1 MILAIDPGSEKT
13 GMALVSE
20 EGDCLLKKIVST
32 NRLET
37 EISAA
42 LQGKTPRVIA
52 VGNGTHHEEI
62 KTRLELYLLIKDKKI
77 PIALVNEKYTTEM
90 GEARWKQD
98 HPAKGLAK
106 LIPKGLRS
114 VKEPVDDYV
123 AWIIGQI
130 YLGKIKAE
138 DVGHKK

>member
-13 GMALVSE
+13 GIALVSE
-20 EGDCLLKKIVST
+20 DGACVFKKIIPT
-32 NRLET
+32 ENLET
-37 EISAA
+37 DIAEIFENEIPHV
-42 LQGKTPRVIA
+42 LVL
-52 VGNGTHHEEI
+52 GNGTHHKEM
-62 KTRLELYLLIKDKKI
+62 KRRLEIFSAEKKFEI

-90 GEARWKQD
+90 GEARWKKE

-106 LIPKGLRS
+106 LFPEGLRE

-130 YLGKIKAE
+130 YLGVIKEE